1 MIFRKLF
8 LLLIIFVTSL
18 HADTTEVTTVS
29 ASDHSKSR
37 VQLLCEKDNDV
48 LDSIARVIRYD
59 LAFTDQIKVALKT
72 VDAMPDKDQSLKMF
86 NAGVSLCCFLKK
98 EKLSKDRDSKK
109 EMSVGVFLKETS
121 SNSIIYQEVLIVP
134 KKDFIKSGHT
144 VSASLLPIL
153 TGEKGVALAS
163 IAYCKQVAPKN
174 KVVCVADYAC
184 KKERVVV
191 SMNAV
196 NVVPCWHSSK
206 PLLFYTQLAHE
217 ANRLMAVDLRTGK
230 NRIIASFAG
239 LNMQPSVSK
248 DGTKVVVC
256 FSRDDTTDLYLYDQ
270 NESSENKK
278 RTFRRLTKNGG
289 NNLSPTLLSEGNI
302 IFCSDYETKSPHI
315 YCLNTVTEK
324 THRLSQ
330 SGYCTS
336 PSYCEREHAV
346 IFSKPV
352 NGIFQIFKIVLDEN
366 NRRKKE
372 IQLTSNEG
380 DKHNPSVSQCG
391 RYILFS
397 YRCPHT
403 DGRLIK
409 QIAVLNALSGTIRT
423 LTRGHEEKTF
433 PTWRPQVQA

>member
-1 MIFRKLF
+1 MIFKKLF
-8 LLLIIFVTSL
+8 LGLGVLVSSL
-18 HADTTEVTTVS
+18 HADTTEITTV
-29 ASDHSKSR
+29 AATDHSKSK

-59 LAFTDQIKVALKT
+59 LTFTDQIKVALKT
-72 VDAMPDKDQSLKMF
+72 ADSMPDKKQSLKMF

-98 EKLSKDRDSKK
+98 EELEKDRDKKK
-109 EMSVGVFLKETS
+109 EMAVGIYLKETS
-121 SNSIIYQEVLIVP
+121 SDNLIHQEILTIP
-134 KKDFIKSGHT
+134 KKDFVKGGHM
-144 VSASLLPIL
+144 VSASLLSVL
-153 TGEKGVALAS
+153 TGENGVSLAD
-163 IAYCKQVAPKN
+163 IAYCKQIAPGN

-191 SMNAV
+191 SMDAV

-230 NRIIASFAG
+230 SRVVASFEG

-256 FSRDDTTDLYLYDQ
+256 FSRDDTADLYLYDQ
-270 NESSENKK
+270 NESTENKR

-289 NNLSPTLLSEGNI
+289 NNVSPTLLPNGDT
-302 IFCSDYETKSPHI
+302 IFCSDFETKSPHI
-315 YCLNTVTEK
+315 YCLNNATGK

-352 NGIFQIFKIVLDEN
+352 NGTFQIFKIALDEQ

-372 IQLTSNEG
+372 IQLSSNEG
-380 DKHNPSVSQCG
+380 DKHNPSVSHCG

-397 YRCPHT
+397 YRCSHT

-409 QIAVLNALSGTIRT
+409 QIAVLNALSGTIRI
-423 LTRGHEEKTF
+423 LTHGHEEKTF
-433 PTWRPQVQA
+433 PAWRPQKA